1 MDCVAVEM
9 DCIAAFTSGRGI
21 SDNKFSIPLCKYRLE
36 CMAEI
41 FDILFQNLKN
51 VNFLTKKVFLDLQ
64 NAVHYLSVGSKFSL
78 LCGSKKIPMP
88 KMQEIRNNWW
98 GG

>member
-51 VNFLTKKVFLDLQ
+51 VNFLTKKCF
-64 NAVHYLSVGSKFSL
+64 
-78 LCGSKKIPMP
+78 
-88 KMQEIRNNWW
+88 
-98 GG
+98 